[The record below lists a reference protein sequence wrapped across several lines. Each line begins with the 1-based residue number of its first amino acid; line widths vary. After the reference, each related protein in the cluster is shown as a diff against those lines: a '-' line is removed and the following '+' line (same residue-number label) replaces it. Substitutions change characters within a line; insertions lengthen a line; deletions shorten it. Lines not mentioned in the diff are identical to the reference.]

1 MPSTPPGSPKPE
13 RSNEQTSPPRNP
25 NTLFGHTPH
34 IYRCAHNHIHMI
46 DMVDGELIFL
56 TFTQFPELTPFVMLA
71 SIIQDLDLSDEDTED
86 YYREEDAD
94 EVTAES
100 STNEKQTEP
109 SDPLPAPL
117 TKEEQELEEDQEED
131 VLRSFRSMSM

>member
-1 MPSTPPGSPKPE
+1 
-13 RSNEQTSPPRNP
+13 
-25 NTLFGHTPH
+25 
-34 IYRCAHNHIHMI
+34 
-46 DMVDGELIFL
+46 
-56 TFTQFPELTPFVMLA
+56 MLA